1 MNTIAGK
8 VIQLLDEV
16 SGENERG
23 SWVRGGFVVMPT
35 TDTSSPLC
43 IECIGEEKCAL
54 VRKLSV
60 GQAVLVDYRCESR
73 EFLGKW
79 YTSAKLVRLGVV
91 DMGKATTK

>member
-23 SWVRGGFVVMPT
+23 AWIRSGFVVMPT

-43 IECIGEEKCAL
+43 IECVGVEKCAL
-54 VRKLSV
+54 VRGLSV
-60 GQAVLVDYRCESR
+60 GQPVLVDYRCESR
-73 EFLGKW
+73 EYAGKW
-79 YTSAKLVRLGVV
+79 YTSAKLVRLGMV
-91 DMGKATTK
+91 DMGKTATK

>member
-23 SWVRGGFVVMPT
+23 PWIRSGFVVMPT

-43 IECIGEEKCAL
+43 IECVGEEKCAL
-54 VRKLSV
+54 VRRLSV
-60 GQAVLVDYRCESR
+60 GQSVLVDYRCESR
-73 EFLGKW
+73 EYAGKW
-79 YTSAKLVRLGVV
+79 FTSAKLVRLG
-91 DMGKATTK
+91 MINMEKTSTK

>member
-23 SWVRGGFVVMPT
+23 AWVRSGFVVMPT

-43 IECIGEEKCAL
+43 IECVGEEKCAL
-54 VRKLSV
+54 VRSLSV

-73 EFLGKW
+73 QYQDKW
-79 YTSAKLVRLGVV
+79 FTSAKLVRLGVV
-91 DMGKATTK
+91 DMGKAAAK